1 MTERPRRATI
11 KELAERTGLSPAAV
25 SYALRGVQVSAETVE
40 RVREA
45 ADEIGYRADPIAQA
59 LRGGET
65 GTVGLIVGALS
76 DYWNQ
81 ELVAALQ
88 RRLRASERHLLIADA
103 GGDPL
108 RETEL
113 ALGLV
118 DRRVDGLIAAPIGPI
133 GEGWA
138 QIAAAVPTVA
148 IGEALPEAAT
158 AGEIVFDHERGLLQ
172 LLGHLASLGHSA
184 VTVLSWALE
193 AAPGR
198 SVERAVVSAAD
209 EIGLEVELVP
219 CPYSLDGAHDLACD
233 LLAVRAAPVRA
244 ALPDRLD
251 RLRRLRGVPRSRPL
265 GARRRLGRR
274 LRRPPAL
281 AARLT
286 APDERGLGDRGHRRD
301 RARDAAGGARG
312 PQPVGAH
319 DPAGPAAR
327 PRVHGPGSGLISSRG
342 PPRSMGEAWSMPNP
356 GCS

>member
-233 LLAVRAAPVRA
+233 LLASQPRPSALLCLTDSIAFGVYAACRDLGLSVPEDVSVAGFADHPLSRLVSPPLTSVDWEIEGIAETALEMLLA
-244 ALPDRLD
+244 ALEDRSLSV
-251 RLRRLRGVPRSRPL
+251 RTILQAQL
-265 GARRRLGRR
+265 
-274 LRRPPAL
+274 
-281 AARLT
+281 
-286 APDERGLGDRGHRRD
+286 
-301 RARDAAGGARG
+301 RARAST
-312 PQPVGAH
+312 
-319 DPAGPAAR
+319 GPAPA
-327 PRVHGPGSGLISSRG
+327 
-342 PPRSMGEAWSMPNP
+342 
-356 GCS
+356 